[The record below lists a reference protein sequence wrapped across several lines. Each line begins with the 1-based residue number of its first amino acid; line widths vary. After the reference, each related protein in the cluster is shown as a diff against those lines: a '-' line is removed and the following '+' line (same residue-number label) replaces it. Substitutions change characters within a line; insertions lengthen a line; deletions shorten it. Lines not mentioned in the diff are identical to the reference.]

1 MDVSEVALTHARQRC
16 AGLPVRFERL
26 EVPREWP
33 TGEYD
38 VVVLSEIGYFLSED
52 DLVETLRSACGSLTA
67 EGALLLVHWRHEV
80 ADWALDGPAVHGLAV
95 PVAACHGLTV
105 ATHVVDDDVL
115 LDLYRPRARTSPA
128 LAERPEEDS

>member
-1 MDVSEVALTHARQRC
+1 M
-16 AGLPVRFERL
+16 
-26 EVPREWP
+26 
-33 TGEYD
+33 
-38 VVVLSEIGYFLSED
+38 
-52 DLVETLRSACGSLTA
+52 
-67 EGALLLVHWRHEV
+67 HWRHEV